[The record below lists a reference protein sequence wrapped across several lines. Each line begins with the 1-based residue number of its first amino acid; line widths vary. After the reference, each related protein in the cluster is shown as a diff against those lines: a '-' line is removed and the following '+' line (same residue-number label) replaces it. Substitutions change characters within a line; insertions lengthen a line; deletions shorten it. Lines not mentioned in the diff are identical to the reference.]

1 MSKLNPNALKLSE
14 AWPAS
19 TPSAGRLVGAA
30 KDVARR
36 LRRSPRFW
44 VLASTLLPALV
55 CTLLAWAYA
64 SSLWQLV
71 LYFWYSIPS
80 NSFVYL
86 PNEPGVLFAA
96 AVYSPWVVAVVG
108 GVATM
113 IACIIDYAVIKRVFE
128 FQQVARVKQTGIY
141 KKAIQCF
148 YWRPWPTIAV
158 LAVTPLAL
166 LSDPGP
172 GAQLRL
178 SPLAVYLGQR
188 HRTFVPLLSPG
199 HRRFVDARPAPVPD
213 TNGRMH
219 AVHAAAGG
227 RLGALETA
235 ARGGATSGDSRR
247 RPGRGGSRRLEPVG
261 DPYRFRP
268 ETPGRRPRPAAGHP
282 TSKR

>member
-1 MSKLNPNALKLSE
+1 MPAAGLRQPWPINYPWELMSKLNPNALKLSRD
-14 AWPAS
+14 WPAS
-19 TPSAGRLVGAA
+19 TPPAGEAASAV
-30 KDVARR
+30 KNFARR

-44 VLASTLLPALV
+44 VLAGTLLPALV

-148 YWRPWPTIAV
+148 YWRPWPTIAI
-158 LAVTPLAL
+158 LAVTPLPFYPVRVLAPSSGYPLWRYTSSSVIGRMARYYL
-166 LSDPGP
+166 LAIGGSWMHVPPQFLILMVVGM
-172 GAQLRL
+172 L
-178 SPLAVYLGQR
+178 STPILAVLW
-188 HRTFVPLLSPG
+188 
-199 HRRFVDARPAPVPD
+199 ARWKL
-213 TNGRMH
+213 RQ
-219 AVHAAAGG
+219 AGSQTG
-227 RLGALETA
+227 DVSGEAMDMEGA
-235 ARGGATSGDSRR
+235 RD
-247 RPGRGGSRRLEPVG
+247 
-261 DPYRFRP
+261 
-268 ETPGRRPRPAAGHP
+268 
-282 TSKR
+282 

>member
-1 MSKLNPNALKLSE
+1 MPAAGLRQPWPINYPWELMSKLNPNALKLSRD
-14 AWPAS
+14 WPAS
-19 TPSAGRLVGAA
+19 APPAGEAASAVKNL
-30 KDVARR
+30 ARR

-44 VLASTLLPALV
+44 VLSGTLLPALV

-148 YWRPWPTIAV
+148 YWRPWPTIAI
-158 LAVTPLAL
+158 LAVTPLPFYPVRVLAPSSGYPLWRYTSSSVIGRMARYYL
-166 LSDPGP
+166 LAIGGSWMHVPPQFLILMVVGM
-172 GAQLRL
+172 L
-178 SPLAVYLGQR
+178 STPILAVLWARWKLRQAGSQ
-188 HRTFVPLLSPG
+188 TGDVPG
-199 HRRFVDARPAPVPD
+199 EAMDMEGARD
-213 TNGRMH
+213 
-219 AVHAAAGG
+219 
-227 RLGALETA
+227 
-235 ARGGATSGDSRR
+235 
-247 RPGRGGSRRLEPVG
+247 
-261 DPYRFRP
+261 
-268 ETPGRRPRPAAGHP
+268 
-282 TSKR
+282 

>member
-1 MSKLNPNALKLSE
+1 MKASTYNPLKLLRKSPE
-14 AWPAS
+14 SSSPVRESHSPVKTLAQ
-19 TPSAGRLVGAA
+19 
-30 KDVARR
+30 R

-44 VLASTLLPALV
+44 VLVSTLLPALV

-158 LAVTPLAL
+158 LAVTPLPFYPVRVLAPSSGYPLWRYTSASVIGRSCRYYL
-166 LSDPGP
+166 LAIGGSWMHVPP
-172 GAQLRL
+172 QFLILMVVCML
-178 SPLAVYLGQR
+178 STPLVAVVWARWKL
-188 HRTFVPLLSPG
+188 
-199 HRRFVDARPAPVPD
+199 RPAGAHGEEVGAD
-213 TNGRMH
+213 ALDVEG
-219 AVHAAAGG
+219 AGG
-227 RLGALETA
+227 
-235 ARGGATSGDSRR
+235 
-247 RPGRGGSRRLEPVG
+247 
-261 DPYRFRP
+261 
-268 ETPGRRPRPAAGHP
+268 
-282 TSKR
+282 